1 MAQGTRPDRIGD
13 QIRAE
18 VSDML
23 VRELHDPGFGFLT
36 ITRVRVTPDLQLAR
50 VYYTTMG
57 DAEARRNTE
66 RAFGRAAPFIRR
78 QLGRRLRL
86 RRTPE
91 LEFVFDESFE
101 GQDRIERL
109 LQEIHEAGQTD
120 APPPG
125 DDDDE

>member
-57 DAEARRNTE
+57 DAEARRTTE
-66 RAFGRAAPFIRR
+66 RAFGRASPFIRR

-91 LEFVFDESFE
+91 LEFVFDESIE

>member
-1 MAQGTRPDRIGD
+1 MSQGTRADRVGD

-18 VSDML
+18 ISDMIA
-23 VRELHDPGFGFLT
+23 RELHDPGFGFLT

-50 VYYTTMG
+50 VYYTTLG
-57 DAEARRNTE
+57 DAEARRNTD
-66 RAFGRAAPFIRR
+66 RAFGRASPFIRR
-78 QLGRRLRL
+78 QLGQRLRL
-86 RRTPE
+86 RRVPE
-91 LEFVFDESFE
+91 LEFVFDESIE

-109 LQEIHEAGQTD
+109 LREIHEAGQPD

>member
-91 LEFVFDESFE
+91 LEFVFDESIE

-125 DDDDE
+125 DDDDK

>member
-57 DAEARRNTE
+57 DAEARRNTD
-66 RAFGRAAPFIRR
+66 RAFGRASPFIRR

-91 LEFVFDESFE
+91 LEFVFDESIE